1 MELENMFYIPE
12 KDWYKLQAWATIA
25 YDKDKNEISGL
36 MTAVPQ
42 KDGRFKLS
50 DVEILKQE
58 NTGSNTELDGQAVTD
73 YTMKQAMKY
82 KNTNMKFVWW
92 HSHHTMGAFWSG
104 TDIKEIEAWENDSY
118 SLALVVNLKEE
129 YVFRVSVWK
138 ANGIP
143 INKHYDTN
151 LTIERSKPKINIT
164 DKMLKEYKDK
174 CESKTFVHNSLNKHQ
189 GHITYNRQNTLF
201 QNENSL
207 IIENYYKQAE
217 EKLEHCMDG
226 LVDGS
231 MSFSD
236 YKRNVKEINGI
247 CKNNKLPFK
256 VKPIKGS
263 RQTVMNELM
272 TVFPGDMFEWED
284 EVLRDKIVYNGW
296 NESFGGGWYGN

>member
-82 KNTNMKFVWW
+82 KNTDMKFVWW

-151 LTIERSKPKINIT
+151 LTIERNKPKINIT

-174 CESKTFVHNSLNKHQ
+174 CENKPILRNCIHTFQ
-189 GHITYNRQNTLF
+189 GQLAYKKQNTLF
-201 QNENSL
+201 QKENDL
-207 IIENYYKQAE
+207 VMENYYKQAE
-217 EKLEHCMDG
+217 KKLEHCMDG

-231 MSFSD
+231 MSFAD
-236 YKRNVKEINGI
+236 YKRNIKEINEI

-256 VKPIKGS
+256 VKHIKGS
-263 RQTVMNELM
+263 RQTVMNQLM
-272 TVFPGDMFEWED
+272 TVFPGDMFKWED
-284 EVLRDKIVYNGW
+284 EALRDKIAYSGW

>member
-174 CESKTFVHNSLNKHQ
+174 CEDKPILRNSIHTFQ
-189 GHITYNRQNTLF
+189 GQLAYKKQDTMF
-201 QNENSL
+201 QKENDL
-207 IIENYYKQAE
+207 VMENYYKQAE
-217 EKLEHCMDG
+217 KKLEHCMDG

>member
-104 TDIKEIEAWENDSY
+104 TDINEINAWENESY

-174 CESKTFVHNSLNKHQ
+174 CEDKPILRNSIHTFQ
-189 GHITYNRQNTLF
+189 GQLAYKKQDTMF
-201 QNENSL
+201 QKENDL
-207 IIENYYKQAE
+207 VMENYYKQAE
-217 EKLEHCMDG
+217 KKLEHCMDG

>member
-12 KDWYKLQAWATIA
+12 KDWYKLQAWATLA
-25 YDKDKNEISGL
+25 YEEDKNEISGL

-118 SLALVVNLKEE
+118 SLALVINLKEE

-174 CESKTFVHNSLNKHQ
+174 CEDKPILRNSIHTFQ
-189 GHITYNRQNTLF
+189 GQLAYKKQDTMF
-201 QNENSL
+201 QKENDL
-207 IIENYYKQAE
+207 VMENYYKQAE
-217 EKLEHCMDG
+217 KKLEHCMDG

>member
-118 SLALVVNLKEE
+118 SLALVINLKEE

-174 CESKTFVHNSLNKHQ
+174 CEDKPILRNSIHTFQ
-189 GHITYNRQNTLF
+189 GQLAYKKQDTMF
-201 QNENSL
+201 QKENEL
-207 IIENYYKQAE
+207 VMENYYKQAE
-217 EKLEHCMDG
+217 KKLEHCMDG

>member
-1 MELENMFYIPE
+1 
-12 KDWYKLQAWATIA
+12 
-25 YDKDKNEISGL
+25 
-36 MTAVPQ
+36 
-42 KDGRFKLS
+42 
-50 DVEILKQE
+50 
-58 NTGSNTELDGQAVTD
+58 
-73 YTMKQAMKY
+73 MK
-82 KNTNMKFVWW
+82 
-92 HSHHTMGAFWSG
+92 
-104 TDIKEIEAWENDSY
+104 I
-118 SLALVVNLKEE
+118 NLKEE

-174 CESKTFVHNSLNKHQ
+174 CEDKPILRNSIHTFQ
-189 GHITYNRQNTLF
+189 GQLAYKKQDTMF
-201 QNENSL
+201 QKENDL
-207 IIENYYKQAE
+207 VMENYYKQAE
-217 EKLEHCMDG
+217 KKLEHCMDG